1 MAIDPVR
8 VKLEAAAD
16 RADSAASAFY
26 QVLTNDRDTP
36 VPVEGG
42 TVDSMAKRI
51 YDQVGGS
58 IDTLE
63 EAAVAAESAV
73 VAANAAVATATTKAD
88 EASASAD
95 AANTAKTDAQAAR
108 DLAQA
113 AATAAS
119 TSAGTATTKATEA
132 ASSAASAATSAGNAA
147 TSAGAASSA
156 ANSAQ
161 DSATSAATSAGNA
174 TAAASTATTAKNDAV
189 SAKNAAV
196 TAKTAAEAAASA
208 AQDSAA
214 SATASAS
221 AAGNSSATATT
232 KASEAAAS
240 AAAANAAKTAAEAA
254 KSNAQTSEQN
264 AAFSANAAADSAAE
278 FNGLADELRAD
289 IATKVDKVAG
299 KGLSTNDF
307 TNALK
312 TKLDGIATQATKN
325 QTDAYLLSRANH
337 TGTQAISTV
346 SGLQAA
352 LDAKAALG
360 SKNNF
365 TNTTAS
371 TSPTTGAQT
380 IAGGLGVGGAIH
392 TGSTPSWLSPDSQ
405 TPPMAFIK
413 DAYRQQVE
421 AASGGRQT
429 VLYTAKGQPSIMSI
443 IPAFNLQDIDPGL
456 GTGVHPAF
464 IVGGAQKSELFIGT
478 HIGSV
483 SENELISRPGVE
495 PAHSRNHDAFVTL
508 ARACGAG
515 WHVMTNAEW
524 SAIALW
530 SHKNGTMPRGN
541 TNYGRSSDSPYETAR
556 RMDLLEPGNIGGNPR
571 TRTGSGPASWRHDH
585 TMHGISDLC
594 GNIWEWTP
602 GMRLVDG
609 EIQIIPNNDAALS
622 NVDLGKTSSVW
633 RAIRASDG
641 ALVNPGTAGTLK
653 FDSTVGGAVTNG
665 QPILSNEVTNRNGD
679 PGDDSL
685 ATGTAARAFQTLV
698 TKEGI
703 TAPDLVKALGLFPVS
718 DALSGDQLY
727 LRNYGERLPIRGGAW
742 FDGAYAGVFALNLV
756 NPRSRASSPLGS
768 RPAFVI

>member
-73 VAANAAVATATTKAD
+73 VAANAAVATATTKAN
-88 EASASAD
+88 EASASAN
-95 AANTAKTDAQAAR
+95 AANTAKTDAQTAR

-132 ASSAASAATSAGNAA
+132 AASATSAATSAGNAA
-147 TSAGAASSA
+147 TSAGAASSS
-156 ANSAQ
+156 ANAAQ
-161 DSATSAATSAGNA
+161 DSATNAATSAGTA

-289 IATKVDKVAG
+289 IAKKVDKVAG
-299 KGLSTNDF
+299 KGLSTNDL

-312 TKLDGIATQATKN
+312 TKLDGIASQATKN
-325 QTDAYLLSRANH
+325 QTDAYLLNRANH

-346 SGLQAA
+346 AGLQAA
-352 LDAKAALG
+352 LDGKAALS
-360 SKNNF
+360 SKNDF

-405 TPPMAFIK
+405 TAPLAFIR

-429 VLYTAKGQPSIMSI
+429 VLYTAKGQPSVMNI
-443 IPAFNLQDIDPGL
+443 IPLFNLEDIDPGL
-456 GTGVHPAF
+456 GTGPHPMF
-464 IVGGAQKSELFIGT
+464 VVGGVTKRERFIGAYP
-478 HIGSV
+478 GSV
-483 SENELISRPGVE
+483 VNGELVSLPGVD
-495 PAHSRNHDAFVTL
+495 PASGRDFDSFVSV
-508 ARACGAG
+508 ARANGSG
-515 WHVMTNAEW
+515 WGIMTNADC
-524 SAIALW
+524 AGIALW
-530 SHKNGTMPRGN
+530 CWKNGFMPRGN
-541 TNYGRSSDSPYETAR
+541 TDYGRAHDAKYETGRRHDGALPGVATGSAR
-556 RMDLLEPGNIGGNPR
+556 TL
-571 TRTGSGPASWRHDH
+571 TGSGPVSWRHDNSAS
-585 TMHGISDLC
+585 GIADLC
-594 GNIWEWTP
+594 GNARQWVS
-602 GMRLVDG
+602 GMRIVGG
-609 EIQIIPNNDAALS
+609 EIHVIANNDAAL
-622 NVDLGKTSSVW
+622 TSTDFSAESAAW
-633 RAIRASDG
+633 KAIDGATGELVAPGHANAVKYAAGGTANYTLVRASG
-641 ALVNPGTAGTLK
+641 QSFEGMTNPGSTPVSAAALQVLK
-653 FDSTVGGAVTNG
+653 CA
-665 QPILSNEVTNRNGD
+665 
-679 PGDDSL
+679 
-685 ATGTAARAFQTLV
+685 
-698 TKEGI
+698 
-703 TAPDLVKALGLFPVS
+703 GLFPVAS
-718 DALSGDQLY
+718 TGLGGDGILHV
-727 LRNYGERLPIRGGAW
+727 LTNERLPLRGGFWAS
-742 FDGAYAGVFALNLV
+742 GAAAGIFAIDLTFL
-756 NPRSRASSPLGS
+756 RSDIGAAFSA
-768 RPAFVI
+768 RPAFLL

>member
-8 VKLEAAAD
+8 VKLEEAAE

-26 QVLTNDRDTP
+26 QVLINDRDTP

-42 TVDSMAKRI
+42 TVDSMSKRI

-73 VAANAAVATATTKAD
+73 VAANAAVATATAKAD

-132 ASSAASAATSAGNAA
+132 AASATSAATSAGNAS
-147 TSAGAASSA
+147 TSAGAASAS

-161 DSATSAATSAGNA
+161 DSATSAATSAGTA

-240 AAAANAAKTAAEAA
+240 AAAANAAKTAAELA
-254 KSNAQTSEQN
+254 KSDAQTSAQNAAFSAASAQTSEQN
-264 AAFSANAAADSAAE
+264 ALISANAAADSAAE

-352 LDAKAALG
+352 LDGKAALS

-365 TNTTAS
+365 TNNTAS

-405 TPPMAFIK
+405 TAPMVFIK

-429 VLYTAKGQPSIMSI
+429 VLYTTKGQPSVMSI
-443 IPAFNLQDIDPGL
+443 IPVFNLEDIDPSL
-456 GTGVHPAF
+456 GTGPHPMF
-464 IVGGAQKSELFIGT
+464 VVGGVTKRERFIGT
-478 HIGSV
+478 YPGSV
-483 SENELISRPGVE
+483 INGELLSLPGVD
-495 PAHSRNHDAFVTL
+495 PSASRNFDSFVSA
-508 ARACGAG
+508 ARANGSG
-515 WHVMTNAEW
+515 WGIMTNADW
-524 SAIALW
+524 AGVSLW
-530 SHKNGTMPRGN
+530 CWKNGFMPRGN
-541 TNYGRSSDSPYETAR
+541 TDYGRAHDAPYETGRRQDSALPGDTTGTAR
-556 RMDLLEPGNIGGNPR
+556 TL
-571 TRTGSGPASWRHDH
+571 TGSGPVSWRHDNSAS
-585 TMHGISDLC
+585 GIADLC
-594 GNIWEWTP
+594 GNVWEWAA
-602 GMRLVDG
+602 GMRIVDG
-609 EIQIIPNNDAALS
+609 EIHVIANNDAALTAT
-622 NVDLGKTSSVW
+622 DLAAGSTAW
-633 RAIRASDG
+633 RAIDG
-641 ALVNPGTAGTLK
+641 ATGELVAPGHAN
-653 FDSTVGGAVTNG
+653 AVKYAA
-665 QPILSNEVTNRNGD
+665 S
-679 PGDDSL
+679 
-685 ATGTAARAFQTLV
+685 GTAAYTLV
-698 TKEGI
+698 RASEQSFEGM
-703 TAPDLVKALGLFPVS
+703 TNPGSTPVSSAALQKLKSLGLFP
-718 DALSGDQLY
+718 AANTGLGGDVFWHNLPD
-727 LRNYGERLPIRGGAW
+727 ERLPIRGGRW
-742 FDGAYAGVFALNLV
+742 NSGTGAGVFALNLI
-756 NPRSRASSPLGS
+756 NHRSDAHPILGA

>member
-8 VKLEAAAD
+8 VKLEEAAE

-26 QVLTNDRDTP
+26 QVLINDRDTP

-42 TVDSMAKRI
+42 TVDSMSKRI
-51 YDQVGGS
+51 YDQVGGA

-63 EAAVAAESAV
+63 QAAVDAAAAV
-73 VAANAAVATATTKAD
+73 VTANSAVATATAKAD

-95 AANTAKTDAQAAR
+95 AANTAKTDAQTAR
-108 DLAQA
+108 DLAQTS
-113 AATAAS
+113 ATAAS

-132 ASSAASAATSAGNAA
+132 AASATSAATSAGNAA
-147 TSAGAASSA
+147 TSAGAASSS
-156 ANSAQ
+156 ANAAQ
-161 DSATSAATSAGNA
+161 DSATNAATSAGAA

-240 AAAANAAKTAAEAA
+240 ATAANAAKTAAEQA
-254 KSNAQTSEQN
+254 KSYAQTSAQNAAFSAASAQTSEQN
-264 AAFSANAAADSAAE
+264 ALISANAAADSAAE

-352 LDAKAALG
+352 LDGKAALS

-365 TNTTAS
+365 TNNTAS

-405 TPPMAFIK
+405 TAPMVFIK

-429 VLYTAKGQPSIMSI
+429 VLYTAKGQPSIMNI
-443 IPAFNLQDIDPGL
+443 IPVFNLEDIDPAL

-464 IVGGAQKSELFIGT
+464 IVGGVQKSEIFIGT
-478 HIGSV
+478 HIGSA

-495 PAHSRNHDAFVTL
+495 PAHSRDHDQFVTL

-541 TNYGRSSDSPYETAR
+541 TNYGRSSDAPHETAR
-556 RMDLLEPGNIGGNPR
+556 RMDLLEPGNTSGNPR

-594 GNIWEWTP
+594 GNVWEWTP
-602 GMRLVDG
+602 GMRIVNG
-609 EIQIIPNNDAALS
+609 EIHVIANNDAALTATDFAAGS
-622 NVDLGKTSSVW
+622 TAW
-633 RAIRASDG
+633 RAIDG
-641 ALVNPGTAGTLK
+641 ATGELVAPGHANAVKYAASGTGRYTLVHANWALFESMANPGSPPVSAAALQKLK
-653 FDSTVGGAVTNG
+653 
-665 QPILSNEVTNRNGD
+665 
-679 PGDDSL
+679 
-685 ATGTAARAFQTLV
+685 AF
-698 TKEGI
+698 
-703 TAPDLVKALGLFPVS
+703 GLFPVAS
-718 DALSGDQLY
+718 SGLGGDTFGYDLT
-727 LRNYGERLPIRGGAW
+727 GERLPVRGGGW
-742 FDGAYAGVFALNLV
+742 NHGASAGVFVLNLYY
-756 NPRSRASSPLGS
+756 PRSHAGTGLGA